1 MVSFASMARPS
12 SIAAS
17 SMSERIEPLLCDG
30 GGMQQNSGLPTF
42 GNASLRGLARL
53 RDAKRRR
60 ASSWDRTGGN
70 EDCLT
75 IPAGETAT
83 LGDIGGAGSIT
94 HIWFTISSADPLHL
108 RNLVLRMY
116 WDGEAVPS
124 V

>member
-1 MVSFASMARPS
+1 
-12 SIAAS
+12 
-17 SMSERIEPLLCDG
+17 
-30 GGMQQNSGLPTF
+30 MQQNSGLPTF

-94 HIWFTISSADPLHL
+94 HIWFTISSADPVISAF
-108 RNLVLRMY
+108 RCRGVQEAIFIR
-116 WDGEAVPS
+116 GEQRHPGRREIGQPNR
-124 V
+124 